1 VSTTASITAPPSPPS
16 PTLTREQIETVIAS
30 LQPVQRIMIRLLL
43 LPFMTPTSDDIF
55 FMARERTE
63 PSMRS
68 GGNIAT
74 AFGGNTAIR
83 REKIN
88 GVPKDWIDSV
98 GNRAL
103 LYQTQLRENLGRLN
117 LLAAFF
123 QDYLA
128 GLQPELDA
136 MEQLLSTECEMS
148 QESLDDLRAQARL
161 APLTYALKKLT
172 ARADKQEVEEED
184 YRRER
189 LSLEY
194 QAHLRRRD
202 RFKKRLD
209 QARVERQAV
218 LLTSLSDEFLAEVWG
233 LAVGPIRNRRVKS
246 IQAYLSALATA
257 LHASPDQAS
266 MTAAVNAGIGPK
278 LSCGSLNEGFSSK
291 PIELCGDL
299 WSLTVQALAAELMA
313 PVASKPCSH
322 PGIGMKS
329 LAAKLRD
336 LATYGLGE
344 DEEVKIWAQTL
355 QCPNCVTALRTAQQ
369 KSGLL
374 DRQADAVLAQIK
386 TSTAMPRKETPA
398 DVQEKPKDAPEETGI
413 ALEERLRPWLGDDAG
428 ETGGRGSQTWW

>member
-1 VSTTASITAPPSPPS
+1 MSTSASITAPPN

-43 LPFMTPTSDDIF
+43 LPYMTPSPDDIF

-63 PSMRS
+63 PNMRA

-74 AFGGNTAIR
+74 AFGGNVDIR

-88 GVPKDWIDSV
+88 GVPKNWLVSV
-98 GNRAL
+98 EYRAL
-103 LYQTQLRENLGRLN
+103 QYQAQLRENLVRLN
-117 LLAAFF
+117 LLTDFLR
-123 QDYLA
+123 DCLT
-128 GLQPELDA
+128 GLQPEIAA
-136 MEQLLSTECEMS
+136 MEHLLSTACEMS

-161 APLTYALKKLT
+161 SPLTYALKKLA

-209 QARVERQAV
+209 QITVERQAA
-218 LLTSLSDEFLAEVWG
+218 LLSSLSDEFLSEIWG
-233 LAVGPIRNRRVKS
+233 LAVGPVRNRRVKA

-278 LSCGSLNEGFSSK
+278 LAGGSKNEGVGSK
-291 PIELCGDL
+291 PVDLAGDL
-299 WSLTVQALAAELMA
+299 WSLTVHALAAELMSSAA
-313 PVASKPCSH
+313 PKPCTH
-322 PGIGMKS
+322 PEEGTKS
-329 LAAKLRD
+329 LAAKLRG
-336 LATYGLGE
+336 LATYELGE
-344 DEEVKIWAQTL
+344 DEEVKIWARTA
-355 QCPNCVTALRTAQQ
+355 QCFNCVTALRATQQ
-369 KSGLL
+369 ESGAL
-374 DRQADAVLAQIK
+374 DRQTEEILSQVK
-386 TSTAMPRKETPA
+386 TRTAMPRKETPEA
-398 DVQEKPKDAPEETGI
+398 AQEKAKVVHEEAG
-413 ALEERLRPWLGDDAG
+413 LSLDERLRPWIGDDAG

>member
-1 VSTTASITAPPSPPS
+1 MSTSASITAPPQ

-43 LPFMTPTSDDIF
+43 LPYMTPSSDDIF

-63 PSMRS
+63 PNMRS

-74 AFGGNTAIR
+74 AFGANADIR

-88 GVPKDWIDSV
+88 GVPKDWIV
-98 GNRAL
+98 AVEYRAL
-103 LYQTQLRENLGRLN
+103 QYQAQLRENLVRLN
-117 LLAAFF
+117 LLADFF

-128 GLQPELDA
+128 GLQPEIDA

-161 APLTYALKKLT
+161 SPLTFALKKLA

-209 QARVERQAV
+209 QVKVERHAA
-218 LLTSLSDEFLAEVWG
+218 LLSSLSDEFLAEVWG
-233 LAVGPIRNRRVKS
+233 LNVGPIRNRRVKA

-278 LSCGSLNEGFSSK
+278 LAGGSKNDGFSSR
-291 PIELCGDL
+291 PVDLSGDL
-299 WSLTVQALAAELMA
+299 WSLTVHALAAELMS
-313 PVASKPCSH
+313 PVASKPCAH
-322 PGIGMKS
+322 PEGGLKS
-329 LAAKLRD
+329 LAAKLRG
-336 LATYGLGE
+336 LATYELGE
-344 DEEVKIWAQTL
+344 DEEVKIWARTV
-355 QCPNCVTALRTAQQ
+355 QCFNCVTSLRATQQ
-369 KSGLL
+369 ESGLL
-374 DRQADAVLAQIK
+374 GRQAEDVLSQIK
-386 TSTAMPRKETPA
+386 TRTTMPCKETPEA
-398 DVQEKPKDAPEETGI
+398 AQEKAKVVPEEVGI
-413 ALEERLRPWLGDDAG
+413 GLDERLRPWIGDDAG

>member
-1 VSTTASITAPPSPPS
+1 
-16 PTLTREQIETVIAS
+16 
-30 LQPVQRIMIRLLL
+30 M
-43 LPFMTPTSDDIF
+43 
-55 FMARERTE
+55 
-63 PSMRS
+63 
-68 GGNIAT
+68 G
-74 AFGGNTAIR
+74 
-83 REKIN
+83 
-88 GVPKDWIDSV
+88 
-98 GNRAL
+98 
-103 LYQTQLRENLGRLN
+103 
-117 LLAAFF
+117 
-123 QDYLA
+123 
-128 GLQPELDA
+128 
-136 MEQLLSTECEMS
+136 

-161 APLTYALKKLT
+161 APLTYALKKLA

-218 LLTSLSDEFLAEVWG
+218 LLTSLSDEFLVEVWG

-278 LSCGSLNEGFSSK
+278 LSGGSLNEGFSSK
-291 PIELCGDL
+291 PVDLCGDL

-322 PGIGMKS
+322 PGGEMKS
-329 LAAKLRD
+329 LAVKLRD

-355 QCPNCVTALRTAQQ
+355 QCPNCVTTLRTAQQ

-374 DRQADAVLAQIK
+374 DRQADAVLAQVK
-386 TSTAMPRKETPA
+386 TRTAMPRKGTPA
-398 DVQEKPKDAPEETGI
+398 EVLAKPTDAPEETGI

>member
-1 VSTTASITAPPSPPS
+1 MSTTASITAPPN
-16 PTLTREQIETVIAS
+16 PTLTREQIETVIAA

-74 AFGGNTAIR
+74 AFGGNVNIR

-88 GVPKDWIDSV
+88 GVPKDWIVSV
-98 GNRAL
+98 ETRAL

-123 QDYLA
+123 QDYLD
-128 GLQPELDA
+128 GLQPELDVL
-136 MEQLLSTECEMS
+136 EQLLSTECEMS

-161 APLTYALKKLT
+161 APLTYSLKKLA

-194 QAHLRRRD
+194 QSHLRRHN

-209 QARVERQAV
+209 QVRVERQAA
-218 LLTSLSDEFLAEVWG
+218 LISSLSDEFLAEVWG
-233 LAVGPIRNRRVKS
+233 IAVGPIRNRRVKA
-246 IQAYLSALATA
+246 IQAYLSALATT

-266 MTAAVNAGIGPK
+266 ITAAINAGIGPK
-278 LSCGSLNEGFSSK
+278 LPGGSRNEGFSST
-291 PIELCGDL
+291 PVALRDDL
-299 WSLTVQALAAELMA
+299 WSLTVQALGSEPIS
-313 PVASKPCSH
+313 PVASQPCPH
-322 PGIGMKS
+322 PGGGLKS
-329 LAAKLRD
+329 LTAKIRS
-336 LATYGLGE
+336 LATYELGE
-344 DEEVKIWAQTL
+344 DEETKIWTQTT
-355 QCPNCVTALRTAQQ
+355 QCPNCVAALRTAQLE
-369 KSGLL
+369 SGLL
-374 DRQADAVLAQIK
+374 DRQADAVLAQVMAR
-386 TSTAMPRKETPA
+386 TAMPRKETPA
-398 DVQEKPKDAPEETGI
+398 VVPEKAKDVPEETGLE
-413 ALEERLRPWLGDDAG
+413 LEERLRPWLGDDAG
-428 ETGGRGSQTWW
+428 QTGGRGSQTWW

>member
-1 VSTTASITAPPSPPS
+1 
-16 PTLTREQIETVIAS
+16 
-30 LQPVQRIMIRLLL
+30 
-43 LPFMTPTSDDIF
+43 
-55 FMARERTE
+55 
-63 PSMRS
+63 
-68 GGNIAT
+68 
-74 AFGGNTAIR
+74 
-83 REKIN
+83 
-88 GVPKDWIDSV
+88 
-98 GNRAL
+98 
-103 LYQTQLRENLGRLN
+103 
-117 LLAAFF
+117 
-123 QDYLA
+123 
-128 GLQPELDA
+128 
-136 MEQLLSTECEMS
+136 
-148 QESLDDLRAQARL
+148 DLRAQARL
-161 APLTYALKKLT
+161 APLTYALKKLA

-194 QAHLRRRD
+194 QAHLRRRN
-202 RFKKRLD
+202 RFTKRLD

-233 LAVGPIRNRRVKS
+233 LAVGPIRNRRVKA

-278 LSCGSLNEGFSSK
+278 LSGGSLNEGFSSK
-291 PIELCGDL
+291 PVDLCGDL

-322 PGIGMKS
+322 PGGEMKS
-329 LAAKLRD
+329 LTVKLRD

-374 DRQADAVLAQIK
+374 DRQADAVLAQVK
-386 TSTAMPRKETPA
+386 TRTAMPRKETPA
-398 DVQEKPKDAPEETGI
+398 EVLEKPKDAPEETGI

>member
-1 VSTTASITAPPSPPS
+1 MSTTASITAPPNPA
-16 PTLTREQIETVIAS
+16 LTREQIETVIAS

-43 LPFMTPTSDDIF
+43 LPFMSPSSDDIF

-63 PSMRS
+63 PNMRA

-74 AFGGNTAIR
+74 AFGGNVAIR

-88 GVPKDWIDSV
+88 GVPKDWIVSV
-98 GNRAL
+98 ENRARQ
-103 LYQTQLRENLGRLN
+103 YQTQLRENLVRLN
-117 LLAAFF
+117 LLSDFF

-128 GLQPELDA
+128 GLQPEVDA
-136 MEQLLSTECEMS
+136 LEHLLSTECEMG

-161 APLTYALKKLT
+161 SPLTYALKKLA

-209 QARVERQAV
+209 QVKVERQAA
-218 LLTSLSDEFLAEVWG
+218 LISSLSDEFLAEVWG
-233 LAVGPIRNRRVKS
+233 LAVGPIRNRRVKA

-278 LSCGSLNEGFSSK
+278 LAGGSKNEGVSSR
-291 PIELCGDL
+291 PVDLAGDL
-299 WSLTVQALAAELMA
+299 WSLTVHTLAAELMSPAA
-313 PVASKPCSH
+313 PKPCTHAES
-322 PGIGMKS
+322 GTKA
-329 LAAKLRD
+329 LAAKLRS
-336 LATYGLGE
+336 LATYELSE
-344 DEEVKIWAQTL
+344 DEEVKIWARTV
-355 QCPNCVTALRTAQQ
+355 QCFNCVTALRTAQQ
-369 KSGLL
+369 ESGVL
-374 DRQADAVLAQIK
+374 DRQAEEALSQVK
-386 TSTAMPRKETPA
+386 TRTAMPRKETPEA
-398 DVQEKPKDAPEETGI
+398 AQEKAKDVQEEVGLSLD
-413 ALEERLRPWLGDDAG
+413 ERLRPWIGDDAG

>member
-1 VSTTASITAPPSPPS
+1 MSTTASITAPPSPA
-16 PTLTREQIETVIAS
+16 LTREQIEAVIAS

-43 LPFMTPTSDDIF
+43 LPFMTPSSDDIF
-55 FMARERTE
+55 FMARERSE
-63 PSMRS
+63 PHNRS

-103 LYQTQLRENLGRLN
+103 LYQSQLRENLGRLT

-123 QDYLA
+123 QDYLS

-136 MEQLLSTECEMS
+136 MEQLLATECEMS

-161 APLTYALKKLT
+161 APLTYSLKKLA

-194 QAHLRRRD
+194 QAHLRRRA

-209 QARVERQAV
+209 QTSVERQAV

-233 LAVGPIRNRRVKS
+233 LAVGPIRNRRVKA

-266 MTAAVNAGIGPK
+266 MTAAINAGIGPK
-278 LSCGSLNEGFSSK
+278 LSGGSLNEGFSSK
-291 PIELCGDL
+291 PVDLCGDL
-299 WSLTVQALAAELMA
+299 WSLTVQALAAELMI

-322 PGIGMKS
+322 PGGEMKS
-329 LAAKLRD
+329 LVVKLRD

-344 DEEVKIWAQTL
+344 DEEVKVWAQTL
-355 QCPNCVTALRTAQQ
+355 QCPNCVTTLRTAQQ

-374 DRQADAVLAQIK
+374 DRQADAVLAQVK
-386 TSTAMPRKETPA
+386 TRTAMPRKETPA
-398 DVQEKPKDAPEETGI
+398 EVLAKPKDAPEETGI